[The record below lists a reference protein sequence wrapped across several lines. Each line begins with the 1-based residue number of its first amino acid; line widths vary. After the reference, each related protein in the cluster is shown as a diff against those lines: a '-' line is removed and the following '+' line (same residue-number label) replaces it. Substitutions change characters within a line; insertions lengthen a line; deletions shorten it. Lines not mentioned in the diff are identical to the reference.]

1 MEDNRFRLGDAVVSG
16 CPRPSRMNLSMKSTR
31 RIGLFVLL
39 FSGGISI
46 FWGLIIGLK
55 AEAGILDFQA
65 VYYGTRCLL
74 EHHNPYNVAE
84 LEAVYRAD
92 GGERPFETPKHRQ
105 TVTLYVNLPTTFLF
119 VAPLA
124 MLPVEAAEAIWL
136 LFLIGV
142 FILAAIL
149 MWRLGES
156 YAPGVSLFLVCIL
169 LAESELTFATGN
181 TAGVVVGLCLVAVWC
196 FLQERF
202 VTAGILCLA
211 ASLAIKPH
219 DAGLVW
225 LYFLLAG
232 GVYRKR
238 ALQALLITF
247 VLGVSALLWVSHVAP
262 HWMQNWSANMANIS
276 GPSGLNNPGP
286 GSVTG
291 STAGMVIDLQAAV
304 AVFRDDPRIY
314 NPISYAVC
322 GAMLLLWTITT
333 LRSRFSSSR
342 AMFALA
348 AIVPLTMLVTYHR
361 PYDAKLLLL
370 TIPAC
375 AMVWAEGNAIRWV
388 ALLVSTVGIV
398 MTGEVPLA
406 VVVILTEKLHVGT
419 GGIFGQMLQAVATRP
434 ASLALLVMAIFYLW
448 IYVRRAAPD
457 KRTGPKETEG
467 QVVATVGEM
476 DELVSMNYIQ
486 TSGLFS
492 VFNQPSAQP

>member
-1 MEDNRFRLGDAVVSG
+1 MGKSISHSYSPLPFRLSSLEGYRSRLGRGLVSG
-16 CPRPSRMNLSMKSTR
+16 WPRTSRMNLNMNSTR
-31 RIGLFVLL
+31 RIGLLGLL
-39 FSGGISI
+39 LSGGISI
-46 FWGLIIGLK
+46 LWGLAIGLK
-55 AEAGILDFQA
+55 AEAGTLDFQA

-74 EHHNPYNVAE
+74 EHHNPYNVPE

-92 GGERPFETPKHRQ
+92 GGERPSETAKHRQ

-124 MLPVEAAEAIWL
+124 MLPVGAAQAIWM

-156 YAPGVSLFLVCIL
+156 YAPGVSVFLICIL

-196 FLQERF
+196 FLRERF
-202 VTAGILCLA
+202 VTVGILCLA

-238 ALQALLITF
+238 ALQALLITV
-247 VLGVSALLWVSHVAP
+247 VLSVSAVLWVSHVAP
-262 HWMQNWSANMANIS
+262 HWMQDWSANMASIS
-276 GPSGLNNPGP
+276 GPGGLNNPGP
-286 GSVTG
+286 NSVTG

-304 AVFRDDPRIY
+304 AVFRDDPRFY
-314 NPISYAVC
+314 NPVSYLVC
-322 GAMLLLWTITT
+322 GVLLLVWAVTA
-333 LRSRFSSSR
+333 LRSRFSR
-342 AMFALA
+342 VTAMFALA
-348 AIVPLTMLVTYHR
+348 AVVPLTMLVTYHR

-370 TIPAC
+370 SVPAC
-375 AMVWAEGNAIRWV
+375 AMLWAEGAPIRWLG
-388 ALLVSTVGIV
+388 LLVSTAAIV

-406 VVVILTEKLHVGT
+406 ALINLTNNLKIGT
-419 GGIFGQMLQAVATRP
+419 PGIFGQMLRVIVMRP
-434 ASLALLVMAIFYLW
+434 ASLSLLAMAIFYVW
-448 IYVRRAAPD
+448 VYARRTFPPSPSVEPGGYQKEHSAPV
-457 KRTGPKETEG
+457 T
-467 QVVATVGEM
+467 A
-476 DELVSMNYIQ
+476 
-486 TSGLFS
+486 
-492 VFNQPSAQP
+492 